1 MTVAAT
7 SLDAYHD
14 RNRLRREPS
23 QRAKVL
29 DRITH
34 HPNETREEIA
44 EATGLKLSSVC
55 GRVNELMQLEQVVIS
70 GRRNGANTLRAAPG
84 QGELAV

>member
-23 QRAKVL
+23 QRTKVL
-29 DRITH
+29 DRIIH
-34 HPNETREEIA
+34 RPDQTREEIA
-44 EATGLKLSSVC
+44 LATGLKLSSVC
-55 GRVNELMQLEQVVIS
+55 GRVNELMQREQVVIS

-84 QGELAV
+84 QAELSL